1 MFAISGQP
9 LDIAAKDWNELLRD
23 KQQDRRS
30 RGRKTQGLTS
40 KGGGGNQ
47 LPQGWAWVRNDTGS
61 PVNQFD
67 VLALSAPI
75 IFDFESF
82 QYTRNETPD
91 FKGITPTSSYYGKWG
106 VLRAPAEGSTSGSYP
121 TLVPAVISGSTWAR
135 ATINDEQDVACE
147 ISPGSTT
154 LVTQMHGS
162 ARILYKESGTGTDKA
177 VFIQLGDWVTKMV
190 GKADAAIASAASGT
204 VSVWNGTAGS
214 EADTGVNVTSY
225 NRTGIEVGS
234 GTWCKVISILG
245 VLYVEPWE
253 CP

>member
-1 MFAISGQP
+1 MFAIKGQP
-9 LDIAAKDWNELLRD
+9 LDISAKDWNELLRD

-106 VLRAPAEGSTSGSYP
+106 VLRAPAEGSTSGGYP
-121 TLVPAVISGSTWAR
+121 TLVPAVISGCTWAR

-162 ARILYKESGTGTDKA
+162 ARILYKESGTGTNKA
-177 VFIQLGDWVTKMV
+177 VKINLGDWVTDMLCKT
-190 GKADAAIASAASGT
+190 DSSIAKNATGT
-204 VSVWNGTAGS
+204 CSVWLPDGS
-214 EADTGVNVTSY
+214 ADTGVNVTAIQRAATTVASGKWCGVRSY
-225 NRTGIEVGS
+225 
-234 GTWCKVISILG
+234 LG
-245 VLYVEPWE
+245 QLIMIWAE
-253 CP
+253 CA

>member
-1 MFAISGQP
+1 MFAIKGQP
-9 LDIAAKDWNELLRD
+9 LDISAKDWNELLRD

-47 LPQGWAWVRNDTGS
+47 LPQGWAWVRNDTGDD
-61 PVNQFD
+61 VDQFD

-75 IFDFESF
+75 ITDFESF

-106 VLRAPAEGSTSGSYP
+106 VLRAPAEGSTGGTYP
-121 TLVPAVISGSTWAR
+121 TLVPAVISGCTWAR

-162 ARILYKESGTGTDKA
+162 ARILWKEDGTGTNKA
-177 VFIQLGDWVTKMV
+177 VLIQIGDWVTEML
-190 GKADAAIASAASGT
+190 GKTDAAINKGASGT
-204 VSVWNGTAGS
+204 VSIWTGDEGS
-214 EADTGVNVTSY
+214 ESDTGVNVTAY
-225 NRTGIEVGS
+225 NRFANVAITK
-234 GTWCKVISILG
+234 WVIVRSILG
-245 VLYVEPWE
+245 RLYLEAAE
-253 CP
+253 CA